1 MNTGRKM
8 KRQPIR
14 CVVKNIC
21 IAAAIGLPIAAPETA
36 TADEK
41 QAEVLAQREDLGTSA
56 STKSEGPRER
66 PDVPLIVEQ
75 GGVLLKKGHI
85 VLEPSVDFS
94 LVETNRAEVAG
105 FTVLPAIL
113 IGNFNISK
121 VARETITTALTARA
135 GITNRLEFEARIP
148 FVYRNDRET
157 RRPIGSGSSADETI
171 NLNGHGLGDI
181 EFAAHYQINDGSG
194 GLPFF
199 VGNLRAKSDTG
210 KSPFDVSVDSSGNPT
225 DLPTGNGFWS
235 LQPSVTMILPTDP
248 AVLFGNLNY
257 TWNIART
264 IDGFGKIDP
273 GDSFGGSLG
282 IGFALNEKL
291 SLSMAYDHSYVL
303 ETKQSGTTTNSPL
316 HIGRALFG
324 GSYRIS
330 DKSSVNLNVGVGVT
344 EQAPDVSTT
353 LRVPITLQP
362 FN

>member
-1 MNTGRKM
+1 L
-8 KRQPIR
+8 
-14 CVVKNIC
+14 
-21 IAAAIGLPIAAPETA
+21 AAALGLPIAALETA
-36 TADEK
+36 SADEK
-41 QAEVLAQREDLGTSA
+41 QSKVPAQGEDLGTSA

-85 VLEPSVDFS
+85 VIEPSVDFS

-113 IGNFNISK
+113 IGNFNISQ
-121 VARETITTALTARA
+121 VARETITAALTARA
-135 GITNRLEFEARIP
+135 GITNRLEFEVRIP

-171 NLNGHGLGDI
+171 NINGHGLGDV

-210 KSPFDVSVDSSGNPT
+210 KSPFDVNTDASGNPT

-248 AVLFGNLNY
+248 AVLFGNINY
-257 TWNIART
+257 TWNIPRT
-264 IDGFGKIDP
+264 IGGFGKIDP

-303 ETKQSGTTTNSPL
+303 ETKQSGSTTNSPL

-324 GSYRIS
+324 GSYRVA
-330 DKSSVNLNVGVGVT
+330 DKASVNLNVGIGVT

-353 LRVPITLQP
+353 LRVPITFQP
-362 FN
+362 FD